1 MKVAKRF
8 GENRSQCD
16 HSLLL
21 PNPSLRPQTEQAGA
35 LTRCLSG
42 VRACRRNANT
52 FPSSAESPWISAAG
66 SALPNRCSISSSMPS
81 K

>member
-21 PNPSLRPQTEQAGA
+21 PHPSLRPHTEQARD
-35 LTRCLSG
+35 LTQSLSG

-52 FPSSAESPWISAAG
+52 FPSSAESPWISNSG
-66 SALPNRCSISSSMPS
+66 VRLV
-81 K
+81 